1 MITHILISNNTRRVY
16 MNHLKNETSPYMLQH
31 ADNPVDW
38 YPWCGEAFERAKSE
52 DKPVFLSIGYSTCHW
67 CHVMAHESFENFETA
82 ELLNKNF
89 ISVKVDREE
98 RPDIDS
104 VYMTVCQAFTG
115 SGGWPMSVFMTWDKK
130 PFFAGTYFPTTP
142 RFGMPSFRDV
152 LNAVTMQW
160 GTEREKLI
168 QSAENITDMLK
179 NTESV
184 KTNKVNGDIV
194 ETAAEMLRKS
204 YDSIYGGFG
213 SAPKFPIPHELMFL
227 MYYAKINS
235 DETAQKMVEKTLIQ
249 MRKGGIFDHIG
260 GGFSR
265 YSTDRYFLAPHFE
278 KMLYDNALL
287 IIAYSAMYSL
297 TGTKKYLET
306 AMKTAEYVLREM
318 TSPEGGFYSA
328 QDADSEGVEG
338 KYYTFTLDEIM
349 SVLGDKGKHFSET
362 FDITEHGNFEG
373 VNIPNL
379 LKSGDLD
386 TDFEAEFQKLYEYRK
401 KRTKLHLDDKILLSW
416 NSMMIAAMS
425 MLYRVSH
432 YEKYLCAAENA
443 QRFIEENMSDGEHI
457 YTIFRDGKRSDTAFL
472 EDYAYYIAA
481 LIEMYNSTLDNKYLM
496 RAEELCAEAVN
507 RFSDKNGGF
516 NMCETTELFKNP
528 KELYDGAVPSGN
540 SIMAYDL
547 IRLHQLTEK
556 EEYQE
561 CAEKQLDFM
570 SAQSQDYPSGHC
582 MFLLAKLLNEAPP
595 PRVIISA
602 KGSPDISNLP
612 FLANVTVVQADN
624 KYPLLNE
631 RTTFYVCRG
640 NTCLP
645 PSNMLSEEL

>member
-1 MITHILISNNTRRVY
+1 
-16 MNHLKNETSPYMLQH
+16 MNHLKNETSPYLLQH

-67 CHVMAHESFENFETA
+67 CHVMAHESFENSETA

-142 RFGMPSFRDV
+142 RFGMPRFRDV
-152 LNAVTMQW
+152 LNAVVMQW
-160 GTEREKLI
+160 DTEREKLI

-235 DETAQKMVEKTLIQ
+235 DETAQKMAEKTLIQ

-338 KYYTFTLDEIM
+338 KCYTFTLDEIM
-349 SVLGDKGKHFSET
+349 SVLGDMINDRVYYYRGIATSFSNKKASGLSLIENTTAENNASITDLLPVSSERADKYWNKYIKSIRYEELSSSEELELFDADMKSSTLYTCFRKYDSLPKGVSLARKSLYKNGYCYY
-362 FDITEHGNFEG
+362 I
-373 VNIPNL
+373 IK
-379 LKSGDLD
+379 KSGSNVYYHLVEDYYKETNEHFRFRYALRHLHNNPVKARFILCGD
-386 TDFEAEFQKLYEYRK
+386 MV
-401 KRTKLHLDDKILLSW
+401 KLHLDTKLP
-416 NSMMIAAMS
+416 NSEM
-425 MLYRVSH
+425 
-432 YEKYLCAAENA
+432 
-443 QRFIEENMSDGEHI
+443 
-457 YTIFRDGKRSDTAFL
+457 AFL
-472 EDYAYYIAA
+472 S
-481 LIEMYNSTLDNKYLM
+481 LISWPERNITD
-496 RAEELCAEAVN
+496 
-507 RFSDKNGGF
+507 
-516 NMCETTELFKNP
+516 ELFFVFSVVYWDIIKSVLENLHIELMEIKN
-528 KELYDGAVPSGN
+528 ET
-540 SIMAYDL
+540 IQH
-547 IRLHQLTEK
+547 R
-556 EEYQE
+556 
-561 CAEKQLDFM
+561 
-570 SAQSQDYPSGHC
+570 
-582 MFLLAKLLNEAPP
+582 
-595 PRVIISA
+595 
-602 KGSPDISNLP
+602 
-612 FLANVTVVQADN
+612 
-624 KYPLLNE
+624 
-631 RTTFYVCRG
+631 
-640 NTCLP
+640 
-645 PSNMLSEEL
+645 